1 MKDSHLQNPKASLA
15 YANPNICGIAEFHVQ
30 MITVALPYP
39 CTIVKLTCHIMRN
52 TKCSNF
58 TVIYVMIT
66 FAQTQVK
73 YTAKHQK
80 IFCRVLVL
88 VLNRTMD

>member
-39 CTIVKLTCHIMRN
+39 CTIARLTCNMMRN
-52 TKCSNF
+52 
-58 TVIYVMIT
+58 I
-66 FAQTQVK
+66 
-73 YTAKHQK
+73 
-80 IFCRVLVL
+80 RVPNVL
-88 VLNRTMD
+88 ILQ